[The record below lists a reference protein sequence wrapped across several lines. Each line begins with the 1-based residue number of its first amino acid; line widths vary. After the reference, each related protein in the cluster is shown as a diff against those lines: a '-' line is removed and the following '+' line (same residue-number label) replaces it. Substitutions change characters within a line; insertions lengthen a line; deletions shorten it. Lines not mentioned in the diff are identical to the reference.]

1 MEYIDIPDNIK
12 KENVKTWEGAVN
24 NSIRNI
30 IATPVGSMPG
40 HPEFGSGVSKY
51 LFELLDPLT
60 EELIKSEIE
69 YAMDRW
75 ERRIKIITIDII
87 SDMDYNRILIK
98 MYYVIKNDPDRTERE
113 FIYKTNV

>member
-12 KENVKTWEGAVN
+12 KEDVQTGDKAIN

-30 IATPVGSMPG
+30 IATPVGSVPG
-40 HPEFGSGVSKY
+40 HPEFGSGISKY